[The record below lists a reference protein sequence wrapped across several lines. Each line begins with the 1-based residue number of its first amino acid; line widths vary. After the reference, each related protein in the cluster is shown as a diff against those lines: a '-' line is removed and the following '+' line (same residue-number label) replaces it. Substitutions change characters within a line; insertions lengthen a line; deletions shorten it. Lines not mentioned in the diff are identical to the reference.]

1 MEQLDNIIFYHL
13 EKAIKS
19 YRQYAQ
25 KQIEAAGIDIT
36 IDQWLV
42 LKSIEADPALP
53 QQQIAAKVFKDVAS
67 ITRIIELLVKKEY
80 LKRDFHESDRRRF
93 RLTLTDTG
101 KQVLKTLQPIII
113 NNRKTALNGITQK
126 DTEKLNELLQKIT
139 SNVTMY

>member
-1 MEQLDNIIFYHL
+1 MEQLNDIIFYHL

-25 KQIEAAGIDIT
+25 KQIDNAGFDIT
-36 IDQWLV
+36 IDQWLI
-42 LKSIEADPALP
+42 LKSIEADSTLP
-53 QQQIAAKVFKDVAS
+53 QQQIAAKAFKDVAS

-80 LKRDFHESDRRRF
+80 LIRDFHEIDRRRF

-113 NNRKTALNGITQK
+113 NNRNTALNGITQE
-126 DTEKLNELLQKIT
+126 DAEKLSALLQKIA
-139 SNVTMY
+139 SNVSR

>member
-1 MEQLDNIIFYHL
+1 MEQLDTIIFYHL

-80 LKRDFHESDRRRF
+80 LKRDSHESDRRRF
-93 RLTLTDTG
+93 RLTLTDKG
-101 KQVLKTLQPIII
+101 QHVLKTLQPIIEK
-113 NNRKTALNGITQK
+113 NRSTALKGINTK
-126 DTEKLNELLQKIT
+126 DTEKLSELLQKIT
-139 SNVTMY
+139 VNVSV

>member
-1 MEQLDNIIFYHL
+1 MEQLNDIIFYHL

-25 KQIEAAGIDIT
+25 KQIDNAGIDIT
-36 IDQWLV
+36 IDQWLI
-42 LKSIEADPALP
+42 LKSIEADPTLP
-53 QQQIAAKVFKDVAS
+53 QQQIAAKAFKDVAS

-80 LKRDFHESDRRRF
+80 LMRDFHESDRRRF

-113 NNRKTALNGITQK
+113 NNRNTALNGITQK
-126 DTEKLNELLQKIT
+126 DAEKLSALLQKIAA
-139 SNVTMY
+139 NVSM